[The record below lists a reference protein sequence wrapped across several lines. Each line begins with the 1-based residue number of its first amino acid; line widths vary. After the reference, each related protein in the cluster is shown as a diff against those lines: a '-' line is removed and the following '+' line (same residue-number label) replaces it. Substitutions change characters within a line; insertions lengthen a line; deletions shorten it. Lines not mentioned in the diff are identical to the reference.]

1 MTSKAKE
8 VVYSGR
14 RTEENL
20 EHWIVE
26 NLSFVFLFTFQVFG
40 MLILFLNR
48 HGTYSASDLMGFAEL
63 V

>member
-26 NLSFVFLFTFQVFG
+26 NLSFVFLYLSSVCDANF
-40 MLILFLNR
+40 ILNR